1 MIRGVIMSNIENLKM
16 KLFKEQ
22 ILVGIEIDSA
32 INKSY
37 QKAVSSLNV
46 DGKIIDDCHEVFGY
60 DVSYYVCQFLKN
72 FFASLEDKNSLLV
85 ADAKRDINVI
95 LNAIVDQID
104 EVDIGQI
111 ETMFHHLFADLLVRI
126 SDRKVYGN
134 IDSLISVNIQHYVAT
149 KGLDDKQ
156 EYSDRLEQ
164 LSTRIRI
171 MIQEFLSEIL
181 NSSKNTI
188 EEILAKFISKCLNVI
203 KSLEL
208 NSEMQLAEEF
218 DKSSSPKY

>member
-1 MIRGVIMSNIENLKM
+1 MSNIENLKL

-22 ILVGIEIDSA
+22 ILVGAQIESA

-37 QKAVSSLNV
+37 QKAISSLNV
-46 DGKIIDDCHEVFGY
+46 DGRIIDECHEAFGY

-72 FFASLEDKNSLLV
+72 FFASLEDKNATLV
-85 ADAKRDINVI
+85 ADAKRDINVV

-104 EVDIGQI
+104 EVEFGQI

-134 IDSLISVNIQHYVAT
+134 IDSLIPVNIQHYIAT
-149 KGLDDKQ
+149 KALDDKQ
-156 EYSDRLEQ
+156 EYSDRLDQ

-171 MIQEFLSEIL
+171 MIQGFLSEIL
-181 NSSKNTI
+181 NCNKNSI
-188 EEILAKFISKCLNVI
+188 EEILTNFISKCLNVI
-203 KSLEL
+203 KSEEL
-208 NSEMQLAEEF
+208 KSETQLAEEF
-218 DKSSSPKY
+218 IFLKRNVEVK